1 MTGGGSATLEV
12 VEPGLQTT
20 IQDLGRRGS
29 EHLGVPRSGAADPT
43 ALAVA
48 NLLLANDPGS
58 AALECTLLG
67 PTLVA
72 RRPVTI
78 ALAGADMGARVTPGD
93 RALAT
98 LRSHRLEGGE
108 SLRFTAA
115 GDPDVGCRTYLAIDG
130 GVDVP
135 IVLGSRSTSLVG
147 RFGGFEGRALRAGD
161 VVHGFPDGER
171 APWARGALERFVP
184 ANWPASHALP
194 AIGDSIRVTAG
205 PAARGP
211 AGAALFE
218 RFLATTWTVSGDS
231 DRRGLR
237 LETAA
242 PLELPARASDQAPHG
257 VVPGTIQLTPS
268 GQPLVLM
275 PDAGTTGG
283 YPVIAIV
290 ILADLGL
297 LGQLVPGSEIGFEA
311 ASLASAT
318 AAALART
325 RLLASAAAH
334 LASAAAHLPNEQPRP

>member
-1 MTGGGSATLEV
+1 MTGSAVATLEI

-48 NLLLANDPGS
+48 NLLLANEPGA

-67 PTLVA
+67 PTIVA

-78 ALAGADMGARVTPGD
+78 ALAGADMGARVAPGD

-98 LRSHRLEGGE
+98 RRSHRLEAGDM
-108 SLRFTAA
+108 LRFTMS
-115 GDPDVGCRTYLAIDG
+115 GDPDVGCRTYLAIERG
-130 GVDVP
+130 IDVP

-147 RFGGFEGRALRAGD
+147 RFGGLEGRALRVGD
-161 VVHGFPDGER
+161 VVRGFPDAEQ
-171 APWARGALERFVP
+171 APSARSPLGRFEP
-184 ANWPASHALP
+184 ASWPASHALP
-194 AIGDSIRVTAG
+194 AIGDSVRLTPG
-205 PAARGP
+205 PAACGP

-218 RFLATTWTVSGDS
+218 GFLATAWVVSGDS

-237 LETAA
+237 LETAT
-242 PLELPARASDQAPHG
+242 PLDLPVRATDQAPQG
-257 VVPGTIQLTPS
+257 VVPGTIQVTPS

-283 YPVIAIV
+283 YPVLAVV
-290 ILADLGL
+290 IRADLGL
-297 LGQLVPGSEIGFEA
+297 LGQLVPGAAVRFEA
-311 ASLASAT
+311 MSLASAT
-318 AAALART
+318 AAAVART

-334 LASAAAHLPNEQPRP
+334 LASRQART